1 VVPSSL
7 VLLLRAE
14 QTMAARFSLSPDLR
28 RVSGR
33 SSSHGAWAG
42 ASVRSYLTMPA
53 MFSANFPTLV
63 PPNFSTTQPP
73 GKCFSSV

>member
-14 QTMAARFSLSPDLR
+14 QTMAARLSLRPALR
-28 RVSGR
+28 RVSR
-33 SSSHGAWAG
+33 ASSGVRWEGACQ
-42 ASVRSYLTMPA
+42 RSYLTMPA

-63 PPNFSTTQPP
+63 PPNLSTTQPP
-73 GKCFSSV
+73 GKCFSSVW